1 MSQSSKRARS
11 RAARAARE
19 EALRRR
25 RIARIVAVGLVLAL
39 VVGFALLSS
48 GGENGT
54 PDERADRPDQPEP
67 TEQDVGIACDGEA
80 PSEADPQ
87 QYQQP
92 PEMGLKKGVDYRAV
106 ISTSCGDIEMDLL
119 EKEAPITVNSFVFLA
134 RDGYFDGLT
143 WHRISSNFV
152 IQSGDP
158 NGQNGVEP
166 DGPGYTIKDEFPKKA
181 NEYVFG
187 TVAMANTGA
196 SNSGGSQFFIVT
208 HEPIGKPAGLQPL
221 FSIFGA
227 VAKPSFDV
235 VEQIAN
241 LETKGGNDPVQA
253 EQPVVPAYINSIE
266 IIEA

>member
-1 MSQSSKRARS
+1 MSQSSKRERS
-11 RAARAARE
+11 RAARAARQ

-25 RIARIVAVGLVLAL
+25 RIARIVAVIVVLAV
-39 VVGFALLSS
+39 VVGFALLSAGAGDDGPERRL
-48 GGENGT
+48 GGG
-54 PDERADRPDQPEP
+54 DEPEP
-67 TEQDVGIACDGEA
+67 TEQDIGIACDGEA
-80 PSEADPQ
+80 PPEANSQ

-92 PEMGLKKGVDYRAV
+92 PEMSLKDGVDYRAV
-106 ISTSCGDIEMDLL
+106 ISTSCGDIEMDLF
-119 EKEAPITVNSFVFLA
+119 EKEAPVTVNNFVFLA
-134 RDGYFDGLT
+134 QDGYFDGLT

-196 SNSGGSQFFIVT
+196 RNSGGSQFFIVT
-208 HEPIGKPAGLQPL
+208 HEPRGKPAGLQPL
-221 FSIFGA
+221 YSIFGT
-227 VAKPSFDV
+227 VAKSSFDV

-241 LETKGGNDPVQA
+241 LETKGGNDSVQA

>member
-1 MSQSSKRARS
+1 MSQSSKRERS
-11 RAARAARE
+11 RAARAARQ

-25 RIARIVAVGLVLAL
+25 RIARIVAVGLVLVL
-39 VVGFALLSS
+39 VVGLALLST
-48 GGENGT
+48 GGGT
-54 PDERADRPDQPEP
+54 SEPDDQPEP
-67 TEQDVGIACDGEA
+67 TDQDLGIACDGEA
-80 PSEADPQ
+80 PPGADAQ

-92 PEMGLKKGVDYRAV
+92 PKMSLKNGVDYSAV

-166 DGPGYTIKDEFPKKA
+166 DGPGYTIKDEFPNKA
-181 NEYVFG
+181 KEYVFG

-196 SNSGGSQFFIVT
+196 RNSGGSQFFIVT

-221 FSIFGA
+221 FSIFGT
-227 VAKPSFDV
+227 VAESSFKV

-241 LETKGGNDPVQA
+241 LEIKGGNDPVQA